1 MRKLVLLLL
10 VTFPL
15 FAAKPWETFDYA
27 KETLTA
33 EAVADRTLDE
43 LRLMRG
49 IIFGRHGRVFG
60 VDRDID
66 RYLRAQSW
74 YQPDP
79 NFDNTLDLNDQE
91 RANLDVIRGAEARL
105 HSQVEP
111 GDMRWWKTRELTEQ
125 LLGEH
130 SGPELRV
137 LLAEIE
143 AIHGKYF
150 EDSPTLQAYFDARY
164 WYRIDRDYE
173 PKVLTATE
181 RKNMDVIEAAIHR
194 QRKVVLLPG
203 DMGGS
208 MDKAIA
214 PAMLD
219 NIGLHELRLLRNE
232 IYARRGREFKT
243 AWLANWF
250 SQYTWYQPDEKF
262 RDDML
267 TGVQK
272 SNVKMITARERELHD
287 ALSTKEMKP
296 SMLDGL
302 FTEDLRRLRNEI
314 YARRGRPF
322 KDQELRD
329 YFTSFDWYH
338 PAASFDE
345 KSLTPIE
352 HANAELIRRMES
364 EASSRINFEG

>member
-10 VTFPL
+10 FAALPL

-27 KETLTA
+27 KERLTDA
-33 EAVADRTLDE
+33 AVADRTLDE

-49 IIFGRHGRVFG
+49 IIFGRHGRIFG

-66 RYLRAQSW
+66 RYLRAQNW
-74 YQPDP
+74 YKPNPDY
-79 NFDNTLDLNDQE
+79 DNIDLSELE

-105 HSQVEP
+105 HSHVEP
-111 GDMRWWKTRELTEQ
+111 GDMRWWKSRALTES

-143 AIHGKYF
+143 AIHGKFF

-173 PKVLTATE
+173 PKSLTPAE
-181 RKNMDVIEAAIHR
+181 LKNMDVIEAAIHR

-203 DMGGS
+203 DLAGW
-208 MDKAIA
+208 MDKAIT
-214 PAMLD
+214 PAALD
-219 NIGLHELRLLRNE
+219 GIGLHELRLLRNE

-250 SQYTWYQPDEKF
+250 SQYTWYQTNADF

-267 TGVQK
+267 TDVQK
-272 SNVKMITARERELHD
+272 SNVRLITARERELHD
-287 ALSTKEMKP
+287 ALSTKEMKT

-338 PAASFDE
+338 VNPSFNE
-345 KSLTPIE
+345 KSLTPVE

>member
-1 MRKLVLLLL
+1 MRKLVLLSLL
-10 VTFPL
+10 AVLPL

-27 KETLTA
+27 KERLTDA
-33 EAVADRTLDE
+33 AVADRTLDE
-43 LRLMRG
+43 LRLVRG

-74 YQPDP
+74 YKANPD
-79 NFDNTLDLNDQE
+79 FDNIDLSELE

-105 HSQVEP
+105 HRHVEP
-111 GDMRWWKTRELTEQ
+111 GDMRWWKARSLSES

-130 SGPELRV
+130 TGPELRV

-143 AIHGKYF
+143 AIHGKFF

-164 WYRIDRDYE
+164 WYRMDRDYD
-173 PKVLTATE
+173 PKVLSAIE
-181 RKNMDVIEAAIHR
+181 RKNLDAIESAIHR

-203 DMGGS
+203 DLAGW
-208 MDKAIA
+208 MDKPIT
-214 PAMLD
+214 PSVLE

-243 AWLANWF
+243 GWLANWF
-250 SQYTWYQPDEKF
+250 SQYTWYKPDEKF

-267 TGVQK
+267 TAVQK
-272 SNVKMITARERELHD
+272 SNVRIITARERELHD
-287 ALSTKEMKP
+287 ALSTKAMKP
-296 SMLDGL
+296 SMLEGL

-329 YFTSFDWYH
+329 YFGSFDWYH
-338 PAASFDE
+338 PTSSFNE
-345 KSLTPIE
+345 ASLTPTE

>member
-1 MRKLVLLLL
+1 MRKLVLSLLAAL
-10 VTFPL
+10 PL

-27 KETLTA
+27 KQQLTDA
-33 EAVADRTLDE
+33 AVADRTLDE

-66 RYLRAQSW
+66 RYLRAQGW
-74 YQPDP
+74 YKANPD
-79 NFDNTLDLNDQE
+79 FDNIELSDRE

-105 HSQVEP
+105 HSHVEP
-111 GDMRWWKTRELTEQ
+111 GDMRWWKSRALTES

-130 SGPELRV
+130 TGPELRV
-137 LLAEIE
+137 LLAEVE
-143 AIHGKYF
+143 AIHGRFF

-164 WYRIDRDYE
+164 WYRMDRDYD
-173 PKVLTATE
+173 PATLTAVE
-181 RKNMDVIEAAIHR
+181 RRNMDVIEAAIHR

-203 DMGGS
+203 DLADW
-208 MDKAIA
+208 MDKAIT
-214 PAMLD
+214 PAALE

-232 IYARRGREFKT
+232 IYARRGRQFKT
-243 AWLANWF
+243 AWLAESF
-250 SQYTWYQPDEKF
+250 SQYTWYKPDEKF

-267 TGVQK
+267 TDVQK
-272 SNVKMITARERELHD
+272 SNVRIITARERELHD
-287 ALSTKEMKP
+287 ALSTKTMKP
-296 SMLDGL
+296 SMLEGL

-314 YARRGRPF
+314 YARRGRTF

-329 YFTSFDWYH
+329 YFGSFDWYH
-338 PAASFDE
+338 PTTTFDE

-352 HANAELIRRMES
+352 RANAELIRRMES
-364 EASSRINFEG
+364 EASSRILFEG